1 MSGHRPEPLTS
12 PQRRRLLLRIG
23 ALAGG
28 AGALAS
34 TACAAPVP
42 ATPPVRRLACDD
54 FDALWSSFVG
64 AFLQP
69 DGRVLDPDTEAR
81 VSTSEGQSYA
91 LFFALVADDRQRF
104 DQLLHWTRQNLCA
117 GDLAARLPAWQW
129 GRQRDGRW
137 GVLDPNAASDA
148 DLWLAWTLI
157 EAGRLWNAP
166 ALAAEGRALLARIR
180 TEEVVEVPGLGTM
193 LLPGPQGFVSED
205 RLRWRFNPSYAPLH
219 LLRGLASAD
228 PTGPWTVLAEQSVRT
243 LPGMAPHGLAPDWAT
258 WSVQH
263 TAPLRGQWIADP
275 QHGDTGSYDAIRC
288 YLWAGVAP
296 ADDPLREALL
306 HGLSG
311 MQRHTRATPLPERL
325 ATRTPAGADPATVA
339 RGTAPPGFSAALQP
353 YLAALGDCTG
363 AQQLAARLTTTCTSG
378 TRLRYYDHALA
389 LFSSGWLQQRWRCDR
404 HGRLQR
410 APQPSTSRCPT
421 P

>member
-1 MSGHRPEPLTS
+1 MPGHRPEPLTS
-12 PQRRRLLLRIG
+12 PPRRRLLLRIG

-42 ATPPVRRLACDD
+42 PLRRLACDD
-54 FDALWSSFVG
+54 FDALWASFVG
-64 AFLQP
+64 NFLQP

-81 VSTSEGQSYA
+81 TSTSEGQAYA
-91 LFFALVADDRQRF
+91 LFFALVADDRPRF
-104 DQLLHWTRQNLCA
+104 DQLLQWTRQNLCN

-137 GVLDPNAASDA
+137 GVLDTNAASDA

-157 EAGRLWNAP
+157 EAARLWNAP
-166 ALAAEGRALLARIR
+166 ALATEGRALLARIR
-180 TEEVVEVPGLGTM
+180 AEEVVEVPGLGTM
-193 LLPGPQGFVSED
+193 LLPGPQGFVSAD
-205 RLRWRFNPSYAPLH
+205 RLFWRFNPSYAPLH

-228 PTGPWTVLAEQSVRT
+228 PGGPWTVLAEQSVRT
-243 LPGMAPHGLAPDWAT
+243 LPGMVPHGLAPDWAT

-263 TAPLRGQWIADP
+263 TAPLRGHWIADT

-296 ADDPLREALL
+296 ADDPLRAALL
-306 HGLSG
+306 QGLSG
-311 MQRHTRATPLPERL
+311 MQRHTRAATLPERF
-325 ATRTPAGADPATVA
+325 ATRAPAGADPAAIA
-339 RGTAPPGFSAALQP
+339 RGTAPPGFAAALQP
-353 YLAALGDCTG
+353 YLAALGDCAG
-363 AQQLAARLTTTCTSG
+363 VQHLAERLATACASG

-389 LFSSGWLQQRWRCDR
+389 LFSAGWLQQRWRCDR

-410 APQPSTSRCPT
+410 APIPSIFRCPT